1 MVCFLFMEVKFRMKK
16 SRMKDGDN
24 FRYVWVDISLVCMN
38 ARYNGQSS
46 NFKMASYQNGIG

>member
-1 MVCFLFMEVKFRMKK
+1 
-16 SRMKDGDN
+16 MKDGDN